1 MNGSDRHPAGVL
13 LWSVLAL
20 VLAACGGAASATPA
34 SGAPLQD
41 DFSSTTCLFG
51 FLEAGT
57 TQGYECVNGEFRAW
71 IDNDQASYDFISS
84 SSPDSYGDVRIE
96 VDARIVSAVLYG
108 GAFVVCRGSQTAG
121 DFYAFVLSPDGTVT
135 ISDYIDGEE
144 QIARFNYLPEGTVQ
158 PDWNHLR
165 VDCIGDHLAF
175 FVNGVLGVER
185 DIDVLAQG
193 EVGLGAGGASD
204 GFTEVRFDNLTVLQP

>member
-1 MNGSDRHPAGVL
+1 MKSGSIVWISSA
-13 LWSVLAL
+13 LAMAA
-20 VLAACGGAASATPA
+20 LAACGGAAPATPA
-34 SGAPLQD
+34 SGATLQD
-41 DFSSTTCLFG
+41 DFSSATCLFG
-51 FLEAGT
+51 FLEAGS
-57 TQGYECVNGEFRAW
+57 TQGYECVDGEFRAW
-71 IDNDQASYDFISS
+71 IDNDQASYDFITS

-135 ISDYIDGEE
+135 ISDYLDDEE
-144 QIARFNYLPEGTVQ
+144 QIARIGSLPEGTLK
-158 PDWNHLR
+158 PDWNRLR

-175 FVNGVLGVER
+175 YVNGVLGVER

-204 GFTEVRFDNLTVLQP
+204 GFTEVHFDNLTVLQP

>member
-1 MNGSDRHPAGVL
+1 MSPFAVRLRML
-13 LWSVLAL
+13 LVVAPM
-20 VLAACGGAASATPA
+20 VLAACGGAAPSTSA
-34 SGAPLQD
+34 SGPALQD
-41 DFSSTTCLFG
+41 DFSGASCLFG
-51 FLEAGT
+51 FLEAGS
-57 TQGYECVNGEFRAW
+57 TQGYECVDGEFRAW
-71 IDNDQASYDFISS
+71 IDNDQASYDFITS

-135 ISDYIDGEE
+135 ISDYLDGGER
-144 QIARFNYLPEGTVQ
+144 IARIGNLPEGTLK
-158 PDWNHLR
+158 PDWNRLR

-175 FVNGVLGVER
+175 YVNGVLGVER

-193 EVGLGAGGASD
+193 EIGLGAGGASD